1 MSECWSHQPSARLT
15 ILRVKKNLHRKLK
28 IMGHLGS
35 GRGGEK
41 KLVHCTSLGSS
52 SSFLCK
58 YSTEIG
64 GRDGGRGGPGV
75 GVGGRGRYGFV
86 MRGGG
91 SSGGESSSG
100 VSGVSGISGGISETY
115 SGRV

>member
-1 MSECWSHQPSARLT
+1 MCDIARMMSECWSHQPSARLT

-28 IMGHLGS
+28 VMGHDGS
-35 GRGGEK
+35 RGGKFTGGEK
-41 KLVHCTSLGSS
+41 KLIHCNSSGS

-58 YSTEIG
+58 YSTAE
-64 GRDGGRGGPGV
+64 GV
-75 GVGGRGRYGFV
+75 SRGGRGRVGYGYGV
-86 MRGGG
+86 RGGG

-100 VSGVSGISGGISETY
+100 VSGVSGGISETY